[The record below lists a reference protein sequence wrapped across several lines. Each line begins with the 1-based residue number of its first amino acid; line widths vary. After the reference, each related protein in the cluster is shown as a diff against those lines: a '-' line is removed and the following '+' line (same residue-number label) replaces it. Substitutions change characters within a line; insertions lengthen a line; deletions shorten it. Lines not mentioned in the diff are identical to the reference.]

1 MFAES
6 IEERRLAAPASKE
19 KFGTGSEPAYDAIT
33 KFASNVFDV
42 PISIL
47 SLVLEDEHGFKSGHG
62 LDMCNVERARALC
75 AHVLETLEPLI
86 VLDARFDQ
94 HVPGAPAF
102 DGEEELRFFAGVPLV
117 NSSGHPLG
125 ALCIGDTR
133 PRETFDAIARE
144 KLEDLAA
151 LATALVEESRTSLP
165 DRAISSFAK
174 VMGLALITS
183 NAAGKITYWNPA
195 AEDIFGHSASE
206 AIGKPIEIIIPE
218 RFRDHH
224 VAGMKRVSTTG
235 VSNLSGK
242 TIELVAVRKNGSEF
256 PVEMRLASWLGPDG
270 IEIGAQIHDITD
282 RRERE
287 LRLEHLAH
295 HDALTGLA
303 NRNGFSKK
311 LEAVIARG
319 HATVFAIDLDR
330 FKEVNDTFGHAVG
343 DTLLQGVAVRLV
355 GLLEPGATVARLGGD
370 EFAILLP
377 GNGAQ
382 SIATATAKRLNDAF
396 KEPFVLSGHRMQ
408 IGLSIGIGLAPLHAE
423 DAEELMLRADLAL
436 LEAKK
441 IGQDNIRVFD
451 PPIANQLIARR
462 AFKDELRLATERGEW
477 ELTYQPQVRLSDQE
491 LIGVEALLRWKHPER
506 GLLFPADFL
515 NTLETHLVAH
525 EVGEWVIDEACRQMA
540 VWRMQGLDVQRM
552 ALNLFAAQFTNGN
565 LGKIIGRALEKHAL
579 SPGDIEI
586 EITET
591 IALRSDD
598 QILTALSELRDCGIN
613 IAFDDFGTGFAS
625 LSTLARLPVTR
636 LKIDRSFVQ
645 DLCNR
650 PQGAA
655 IVTAVISLG
664 RSLNLEVTAEGIET
678 DEQRIRLLA
687 LGCREGQGYLFGKPV
702 PASDDCWLDRKWL
715 PARRASGG

>member
-1 MFAES
+1 MVAES

-19 KFGTGSEPAYDAIT
+19 KFGAGSEPAYDAIT
-33 KFASNVFDV
+33 KFASNVLDV

-47 SLVLEDEHGFKSGHG
+47 SLVLKDEHGFKSGHG
-62 LDMCNVERARALC
+62 LDMYNVERARALC

-94 HVPGAPAF
+94 HVPSAPAF
-102 DGEEELRFFAGVPLV
+102 DGEQELRFFAGVPLV

-125 ALCIGDTR
+125 VLCIGDTR
-133 PRETFDAIARE
+133 PRERFDAIARE

-256 PVEMRLASWLGPDG
+256 PVEMRLASWRGPDG

-565 LGKIIGRALEKHAL
+565 LGKAIGHALEKHAL
-579 SPGDIEI
+579 SPADIEI

-598 QILTALSELRDCGIN
+598 QILTALSDLRDCGIN

-636 LKIDRSFVQ
+636 LKIDRSFVH

-650 PQGAA
+650 PQDAA
-655 IVTAVISLG
+655 IVSAVISLG

>member
-1 MFAES
+1 VVAES

-62 LDMCNVERARALC
+62 LDMYNVERARALC

-94 HVPGAPAF
+94 HAPSAPAF
-102 DGEEELRFFAGVPLV
+102 DGEQELRFFAGVPLV

-151 LATALVEESRTSLP
+151 LATTLVEESRTSLP

-355 GLLEPGATVARLGGD
+355 GLLEPSAIVARLGGD

-377 GNGAQ
+377 GMAHK
-382 SIATATAKRLNDAF
+382 A
-396 KEPFVLSGHRMQ
+396 V
-408 IGLSIGIGLAPLHAE
+408 
-423 DAEELMLRADLAL
+423 
-436 LEAKK
+436 
-441 IGQDNIRVFD
+441 
-451 PPIANQLIARR
+451 RR
-462 AFKDELRLATERGEW
+462 
-477 ELTYQPQVRLSDQE
+477 QQLSD
-491 LIGVEALLRWKHPER
+491 
-506 GLLFPADFL
+506 
-515 NTLETHLVAH
+515 
-525 EVGEWVIDEACRQMA
+525 
-540 VWRMQGLDVQRM
+540 
-552 ALNLFAAQFTNGN
+552 
-565 LGKIIGRALEKHAL
+565 
-579 SPGDIEI
+579 
-586 EITET
+586 
-591 IALRSDD
+591 
-598 QILTALSELRDCGIN
+598 
-613 IAFDDFGTGFAS
+613 
-625 LSTLARLPVTR
+625 
-636 LKIDRSFVQ
+636 
-645 DLCNR
+645 
-650 PQGAA
+650 
-655 IVTAVISLG
+655 
-664 RSLNLEVTAEGIET
+664 
-678 DEQRIRLLA
+678 
-687 LGCREGQGYLFGKPV
+687 
-702 PASDDCWLDRKWL
+702 
-715 PARRASGG
+715 

>member
-1 MFAES
+1 MVAGS
-6 IEERRLAAPASKE
+6 IEERRLAAPAYKE
-19 KFGTGSEPAYDAIT
+19 KFGAGSEPAYDAIT

-62 LDMCNVERARALC
+62 LDMYNVERARALC
-75 AHVLETLEPLI
+75 AHVLGTLEPLI

-102 DGEEELRFFAGVPLV
+102 DGEQELRFFAGVPLV

-125 ALCIGDTR
+125 VLCIGDTR
-133 PRETFDAIARE
+133 PRESFDANTCE

-151 LATALVEESRTSLP
+151 LATTLVEESRTNLP

-206 AIGKPIEIIIPE
+206 AIGRPIEIIIPE
-218 RFRDHH
+218 RFREYH

-256 PVEMRLASWLGPDG
+256 SVEMRHASWLGPDG

-382 SIATATAKRLNDAF
+382 SSATATAKLLNDAF

-423 DAEELMLRADLAL
+423 DAEELLLRADLAL

-451 PPIANQLIARR
+451 PPIANQLTARR

-565 LGKIIGRALEKHAL
+565 LGKAIGHALEKHAL
-579 SPGDIEI
+579 SPADIEI

-598 QILTALSELRDCGIN
+598 QILTALNELRDCGIN

-636 LKIDRSFVQ
+636 LKIDRSFVH

-655 IVTAVISLG
+655 IVSAVISLG

-702 PASDDCWLDRKWL
+702 AASDDCWLDRKWL
-715 PARRASGG
+715 PARRASSG